1 MNIST
6 LDFHSGDQSLNPT
19 EVNSFFFEKLCL
31 KRTKIQKGPF
41 LKSMGMGPSTLR
53 LFVTKIN
60 KTPLAR

>member
-1 MNIST
+1 MKYMNIST

-41 LKSMGMGPSTLR
+41 LKKYGNGSFDASTICD
-53 LFVTKIN
+53 KDQ
-60 KTPLAR
+60 